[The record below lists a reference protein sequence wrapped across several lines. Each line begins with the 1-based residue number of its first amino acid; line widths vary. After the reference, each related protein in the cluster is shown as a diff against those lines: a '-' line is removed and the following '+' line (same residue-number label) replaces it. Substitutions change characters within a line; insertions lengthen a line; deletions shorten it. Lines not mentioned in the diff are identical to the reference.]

1 MLCLKETV
9 SELIKT
15 DMKSDKFGKALP
27 ELLAPAGSARALD
40 AAIDAGADAVYFGA
54 SAFNARIGAKNFVWD
69 ELSDAF
75 ERCHAYGVRAYVT
88 LNTLVLDREMGEYLG
103 TAEKLWRLGA
113 DAFIVADL
121 GGAAVLRRHLP
132 EAELHASTQMSGHN
146 TYAAKVLHELGF
158 SRMVLAR
165 ETSLENIKTFT
176 KNSPIEAEIFIHG
189 ALCVSHSGQC
199 LFSSIVGGRS
209 GNRGECAQPCR
220 LPYARGNSY
229 PLSLKDLCLAEHIP
243 SIIDSGAASLKIE
256 GRMKSA
262 EYVHAVTSVYRRL
275 LDERRGADA
284 EEIEYLSSVFS
295 RGGFTDGYFTGKIGR
310 SMLGVR
316 SDEDK
321 ERTRALETFDKIK
334 RKRPVSISAVFC
346 PDEPSKLTMVED
358 GREVTV
364 FGDVPMAAI
373 NAPMTHESVRTSL
386 SKLGDTP
393 FFLENADI
401 DIRGK
406 LMLPASKLNALR
418 RAAVAALI
426 GTAKRELPE
435 IKYKAIDKLSKGSES
450 LSARF
455 ASSEAITDKA
465 RSFFERIYLP
475 LEAFDGSVKGVIIPP
490 VIFDGETYEVSKKLK
505 KAKEMGAKYA
515 LIGNLGHI
523 ELAKEAGL
531 VPVGDFRLNIFNRE
545 SAAQAEALGFEEY
558 ILSPEL
564 TLAQI
569 RDIGG
574 KSSVIVSGRL
584 PLMLLEKCAI
594 KAFSSCDGCSKGK
607 AALTDR
613 MGKSFPV
620 LREWEHRNVIYNS
633 LPTYMG
639 DKKPILSKFGV
650 SSKHFIFSVESREDI
665 DEIIYAYEAGRSLDG
680 MVRRIKE

>member
-1 MLCLKETV
+1 MKETV

-121 GGAAVLRRHLP
+121 GGAAVLRRYLP

-146 TYAAKVLHELGF
+146 TYAAKVLHDLGF

-229 PLSLKDLCLAEHIP
+229 PLSLKDLCLAAHIP

-284 EEIEYLSSVFS
+284 KEIEYLSSVFS

-310 SMLGVR
+310 GMLGVR

-321 ERTRALETFDKIK
+321 EKTRALETFDKIK
-334 RKRPVSISAVFC
+334 RKRPVNIRAVFC
-346 PDEPSKLTMVED
+346 PDEPSKLTMSSD
-358 GREVTV
+358 GKEVTV
-364 FGDVPMAAI
+364 SGDVPMAAI
-373 NAPMTHESVRTSL
+373 NAPMTYESVRTSL
-386 SKLGDTP
+386 AKLGDTP
-393 FFLENADI
+393 FFLDSADI

-426 GTAKRELPE
+426 GKAKRDVPE
-435 IKYKAIDKLSKGSES
+435 IQYKSIDKLSADKGC

-455 ASSEAITDKA
+455 VSADTVTDKA
-465 RSFFERIYLP
+465 RSFFDRIYLP
-475 LEAFDGSVKGVIIPP
+475 LKAFDGSVNGVIIPP
-490 VIFDGETYEVSKKLK
+490 VVFDGEIDEVSKKLK

-515 LIGNLGHI
+515 LVGNLGHI
-523 ELAKEAGL
+523 EFAKEAGL

-574 KSSVIVSGRL
+574 KSAVIVCGRL

-594 KAFSSCDGCSKGK
+594 KEISSCEACSKGSVS
-607 AALTDR
+607 LTDR

-620 LREWEHRNVIYNS
+620 IREWEHRNVIYNS

-639 DKKPILSKFGV
+639 DKKQILSKFGV
-650 SSKHFIFSVESREDI
+650 SGKHFIFSDEGREEV
-665 DEIIYAYEAGRSLDG
+665 DEIIYAYEAGRSPKG
-680 MVRRIKE
+680 IVRRIKE